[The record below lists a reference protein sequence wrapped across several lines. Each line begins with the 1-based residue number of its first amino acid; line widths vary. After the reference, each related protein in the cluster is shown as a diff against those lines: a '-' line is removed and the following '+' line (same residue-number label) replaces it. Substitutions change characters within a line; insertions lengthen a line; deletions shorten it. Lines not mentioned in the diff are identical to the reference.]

1 MLKHIVMW
9 KLKETAEGRTSQENA
24 DLMKKMLEDLKD
36 QIPEIESIEV
46 GVNINSSD
54 AAFDVVLYSE
64 FRNEK
69 ALLSYQKHPEHV
81 KVADLVGKI
90 NEMRVVV
97 DYLV

>member
-9 KLKETAEGRTSQENA
+9 KLKDVAEGRSGQENA
-24 DLMKKMLEDLKD
+24 DLMKEMLGSLKGM
-36 QIPEIESIEV
+36 IPEIGKIEV
-46 GVNINSSD
+46 GININSSD

-64 FRNEK
+64 FRDEE

-81 KVADLVGKI
+81 KVADYVGKI
-90 NEMRVVV
+90 NEKRVVV